1 MSKIIHSISHIAFL
15 AAACPT
21 IAHASGDG
29 GASESSVDDDSFI
42 IVSALRVPVE
52 QDRISS
58 SVTVLDQ
65 ADIER
70 EQPIAIS
77 DILLRTPAISVTRNG
92 GYGTATSLRIRGAD
106 SGQSVLV
113 LDGMRLA
120 DATTTDGGYNFANL
134 LADDITRIEIL
145 RGPQS
150 ILWGS
155 NAIGGVINVQTSR
168 AEKPLEGRFSVEA
181 GSRDTVSARAGIAG
195 KSDGFDWKI
204 AGSTFTT
211 DGISAKSSGIE
222 PDGYTRQSLSGSF
235 AVQLSPNIS
244 ADVRGYWADA
254 SNDFDGF
261 SGDSPEYGL
270 TREWTAYAGLNAEFF
285 DGKFKNRIAILEGRT
300 DRENYDPRRDIRQ
313 LNFDANGR
321 SRRYEY
327 QGSFTISP
335 LAEIL
340 FGAEREEQRMTNG
353 SVANNDAPYTLT
365 PSRADTDSFF
375 GQMRVTPIEGVTI
388 SGGARH
394 DRHSRFGGNTVLSTG
409 AAWSLNGGATIL
421 RASYDEGF
429 KAPSLYQLFSQYG
442 AANLQP
448 EKAKG
453 WEVGLEQSFLDR
465 QLQLSA
471 TWYERSTDNLIDF
484 AFCPTTGA
492 LPSECFIPGTTTT
505 RFGYY
510 ANVKKS
516 RTHGLELSAKLN
528 VGGAYVQSNYSIVIA
543 EDRTEG
549 SNFGGRLA
557 RVPRHLANSEIGYVF
572 PFGLTAS
579 AAVRYSGKTL
589 DRVGGTSFL
598 KDYWLADLR
607 AEWALGDKLTFYGR
621 VENLFDDMHETAGG
635 YGSLGRSFYLGLR
648 SKF

>member
-204 AGSTFTT
+204 AGST
-211 DGISAKSSGIE
+211 K
-222 PDGYTRQSLSGSF
+222 RQF
-235 AVQLSPNIS
+235 
-244 ADVRGYWADA
+244 R
-254 SNDFDGF
+254 
-261 SGDSPEYGL
+261 
-270 TREWTAYAGLNAEFF
+270 
-285 DGKFKNRIAILEGRT
+285 
-300 DRENYDPRRDIRQ
+300 
-313 LNFDANGR
+313 
-321 SRRYEY
+321 
-327 QGSFTISP
+327 
-335 LAEIL
+335 
-340 FGAEREEQRMTNG
+340 
-353 SVANNDAPYTLT
+353 
-365 PSRADTDSFF
+365 
-375 GQMRVTPIEGVTI
+375 
-388 SGGARH
+388 
-394 DRHSRFGGNTVLSTG
+394 
-409 AAWSLNGGATIL
+409 GATV
-421 RASYDEGF
+421 
-429 KAPSLYQLFSQYG
+429 
-442 AANLQP
+442 
-448 EKAKG
+448 AKYI
-453 WEVGLEQSFLDR
+453 R
-465 QLQLSA
+465 
-471 TWYERSTDNLIDF
+471 
-484 AFCPTTGA
+484 
-492 LPSECFIPGTTTT
+492 
-505 RFGYY
+505 
-510 ANVKKS
+510 
-516 RTHGLELSAKLN
+516 
-528 VGGAYVQSNYSIVIA
+528 
-543 EDRTEG
+543 
-549 SNFGGRLA
+549 
-557 RVPRHLANSEIGYVF
+557 
-572 PFGLTAS
+572 
-579 AAVRYSGKTL
+579 
-589 DRVGGTSFL
+589 
-598 KDYWLADLR
+598 
-607 AEWALGDKLTFYGR
+607 
-621 VENLFDDMHETAGG
+621 
-635 YGSLGRSFYLGLR
+635 
-648 SKF
+648 